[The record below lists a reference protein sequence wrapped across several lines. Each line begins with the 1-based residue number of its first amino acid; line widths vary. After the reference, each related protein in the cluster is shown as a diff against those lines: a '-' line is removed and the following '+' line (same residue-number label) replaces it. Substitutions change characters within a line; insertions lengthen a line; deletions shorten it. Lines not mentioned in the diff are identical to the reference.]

1 MARNQTERNVRRDT
15 PLREGDRPVRL
26 ESTRRFYN
34 SRGDDSAVRSARAL
48 TDALGIGL
56 EFYGEH
62 LERKNEEGAKQA
74 VFDAAT
80 GVRQVAQ
87 NKGYEETMQ
96 RIEAQ
101 SDLALMNKELSGV
114 LTEAGWEDLPEDEV
128 QGIIDEYYK
137 GQLQGVNGESVY
149 GSLIA
154 EGALAANA
162 ELLNVYRVNT
172 LEKVNE
178 EKRTMLYNSA
188 TSMIELDPEDG
199 IANFD
204 YGQFMKDTAT
214 MMPGP
219 GGRDNFV
226 GILATIAED
235 MAAPELLENIPETFP
250 NGEATGINDP
260 KFRRDVLN
268 PAIARAE
275 KAQRDNQAEA
285 DREYLE
291 KTAGARAATRSQHA
305 NRAALGDGSV
315 IAEVLAGSAERAD
328 GLPPLYTEAQAES
341 MLNQVWRGQANAGIA
356 TANASLFR
364 AGEYFGGTQ
373 KEYDDAAQAFAQ
385 QESARIAEEE
395 GLEGPELNAAV
406 AESVL
411 ERSLTH
417 ERLPSFITNR
427 MKATTNNPERL
438 AEAADLYRLV
448 EENKPGLADRS
459 LNDIEAA
466 RLRSYE
472 AYMVETGG
480 DTERTID
487 LMNSADPTLLDG
499 KSKYI
504 TETATEIVNDLAAD
518 AVAFWGSAPVSQRD
532 IRRAEKLV
540 RIQLE
545 QGTPEDLIPE
555 LVTEAFQKRNT
566 RIDGTLYPADFG
578 WEGDGEAALGWF
590 LNGGSGDYW
599 PEDAN
604 LVAQP
609 HPTERGVILV
619 RDENSGLLHR
629 APYSVKEIQ
638 KGFRDYLHDMTI
650 QSAESNLNPTS
661 GAYAEA
667 ESRAA
672 NRMFTDY
679 RSYLEPGMRSNALSP
694 LDRFRQLS
702 PEDRE
707 KAIRAEY
714 ATAQ

>member
-1 MARNQTERNVRRDT
+1 MARNQTERSVRRDQ

-34 SRGDDSAVRSARAL
+34 SRGNDSAIRSARAL
-48 TDALGIGL
+48 TGALGIGFDLAGDVL
-56 EFYGEH
+56 EQ
-62 LERKNEEGAKQA
+62 RNEEGAKQA
-74 VFDAAT
+74 VFDAAS
-80 GVRQVAQ
+80 GVRKVEQS
-87 NKGYEETMQ
+87 KGYEETMQ

-114 LTEAGWEDLPEDEV
+114 LTEAGWEDLSEKEV
-128 QGIIDEYYK
+128 QGIIDGYYEE
-137 GQLQGVNGESVY
+137 QLKGVNGKSVY
-149 GSLIA
+149 GTLIS

-162 ELLNVYRVNT
+162 ELLNVFRVNT
-172 LEKVNE
+172 LERDQE
-178 EKRTMLYNSA
+178 DKRTMLYNSA

-226 GILATIAED
+226 GILATIAQD

-275 KAQRDNQAEA
+275 QAKKDAQAEA

-291 KTAGARAATRSQHA
+291 KTAAVRAATRSQHS
-305 NRAALGDGSV
+305 NRAAMGDGSV
-315 IAEVLAGSAERAD
+315 LAEIVAGTAERAD
-328 GLPPLYTEAQAES
+328 GLPPLYTESQAEA
-341 MLNQVWRGQANAGIA
+341 MMNQVWRGQANAGIA
-356 TANASLFR
+356 TANASLYR
-364 AGEYFGGTQ
+364 AGELFGGTQ
-373 KEYDDAAQAFAQ
+373 KEYDAAAQAFASE
-385 QESARIAEEE
+385 ESARIAEEE
-395 GLEGPELNAAV
+395 GLEGPKLRAAV
-406 AESVL
+406 DASVL
-411 ERSLTH
+411 ERSLAH

-438 AEAADLYRLV
+438 AEAADIYRMV

-459 LNDIEAA
+459 LSDTEAA

-472 AYMVETGG
+472 TYMVETGG
-480 DTERTID
+480 DTERTIA
-487 LMNSADPTLLDG
+487 LMESADPTLLDG

-504 TETATEIVNDLAAD
+504 TETAAEIVNGLADD
-518 AVAFWGSAPVSQRD
+518 AEWFGSAPVSQRD
-532 IRRAEKLV
+532 YRRAEKLV

-555 LVTEAFQKRNT
+555 LVTEAFQARNV

-578 WEGDGEAALGWF
+578 WEQDAEASLGWF

-599 PEDAN
+599 PDDAS

-619 RDENSGLLHR
+619 RDENSGLLYR
-629 APYSVKEIQ
+629 APYSVAEIQ
-638 KGFRDYLHDMTI
+638 KGYRDHLHDMVV

-672 NRMFTDY
+672 NRMFTDN
-679 RSYLEPGMRSNALSP
+679 RSYLEPGMRVHAPSP

-702 PEDRE
+702 AEDRE